1 MANRKL
7 TAEEVIIVLIMLD
20 DKEVMQLFDEYK
32 LALNSIIQKDA
43 ADFPSESLS
52 IETLNSIKN
61 KGYQI
66 LDQAI
71 ENFGQ
76 GENDD
81 CEDYRKVGD

>member
-7 TAEEVIIVLIMLD
+7 TGKEVIIALTILGN
-20 DKEVMQLFDEYK
+20 KEVMKLFDEYK
-32 LALNSIIQKDA
+32 LALNPIIQKDA

-52 IETLNSIKN
+52 VETLNSIKN
-61 KGYQI
+61 RIHQI
-66 LDQAI
+66 LSQAI

-81 CEDYRKVGD
+81 CED